1 MYIIGRK
8 NAKKK
13 NSKNKYIFTQDD
25 SSKEMKDTMLD
36 RIHKT
41 ILYEKSK
48 MDVFSKCLA
57 KMTVIMKGVSESVT
71 CRVLIQFR

>member
-1 MYIIGRK
+1 MQ
-8 NAKKK
+8 K
-13 NSKNKYIFTQDD
+13 NSENKYIFTQDD

-48 MDVFSKCLA
+48 KWMYFPNAWQK
-57 KMTVIMKGVSESVT
+57 
-71 CRVLIQFR
+71 